1 MATSGF
7 PQLRPSFVLSAGLT
21 GGPKTSNHSWSLEG
35 SWNAELE
42 WTCLHTTH
50 DATHVS
56 RVGAFSSENRVQIA
70 SLHLAISKQTT
81 IISTNPL
88 WLMKAISL
96 WVAIV
101 QYPIKQTWWVAHKD
115 RTLHRCGKDCPLHE
129 LRSSPTALLDLEPCK
144 PYMDSAWYGWGMPNL
159 SVLSYCPF
167 RICPYHPLSLSKISY
182 WLAGHWSSYCRHE
195 IWYDTTAH
203 IHRWN
208 VCRIIKQEIWKYMD
222 MLWVKTLNSRGVVAN
237 RPFTSTYR
245 PLTANLHIATL
256 GYLGHHWSLGGRG
269 ILGIDLEARLSMF
282 PRKPLKRFILH
293 LRCAA
298 EPLGDYEM
306 ERWKHDW
313 FILIH
318 AISKQHV
325 HQATNLRSI
334 HRKCFNRDV
343 QSQLPSLP
351 HIIFLREASHEP
363 AMTIEIHEVCCNLHQ
378 HVAPFMDR
386 EASK

>member
-7 PQLRPSFVLSAGLT
+7 PQLRPSFVLSAGLI
-21 GGPKTSNHSWSLEG
+21 GGPKPSNHSWSLEG

-256 GYLGHHWSLGGRG
+256 GYLGHHWSLGSLGSFDCECCSQGIPGIGRIRKG
-269 ILGIDLEARLSMF
+269 DPGDRLGGPAQHVPSQAFETVHPPPALCSRT
-282 PRKPLKRFILH
+282 
-293 LRCAA
+293 LRWLRNG
-298 EPLGDYEM
+298 EVKT
-306 ERWKHDW
+306 W
-313 FILIH
+313 LIH
-318 AISKQHV
+318 IDSCYQ
-325 HQATNLRSI
+325 
-334 HRKCFNRDV
+334 
-343 QSQLPSLP
+343 
-351 HIIFLREASHEP
+351 
-363 AMTIEIHEVCCNLHQ
+363 
-378 HVAPFMDR
+378 
-386 EASK
+386 

>member
-1 MATSGF
+1 MCQRALEHTAQECTAGFWIRAKRQIVYQFTIYNWSETLKWRFQHPKWSECLDKTCLAWHGMATSGF

-50 DATHVS
+50 EATHVS

-81 IISTNPL
+81 ITSTNPL

-101 QYPIKQTWWVAHKD
+101 QYHIKQTWWVAHKD

-144 PYMDSAWYGWGMPNL
+144 PYMDSAWYGWRMPNL

-182 WLAGHWSSYCRHE
+182 GLAGHWSSYCRHE
-195 IWYDTTAH
+195 IWYATTAH

-208 VCRIIKQEIWKYMD
+208 VCRISKQEIRRPRP
-222 MLWVKTLNSRGVVAN
+222 TARGSA
-237 RPFTSTYR
+237 S
-245 PLTANLHIATL
+245 
-256 GYLGHHWSLGGRG
+256 GQRG
-269 ILGIDLEARLSMF
+269 CEH
-282 PRKPLKRFILH
+282 K
-293 LRCAA
+293 
-298 EPLGDYEM
+298 
-306 ERWKHDW
+306 KHP
-313 FILIH
+313 
-318 AISKQHV
+318 Q
-325 HQATNLRSI
+325 Q
-334 HRKCFNRDV
+334 
-343 QSQLPSLP
+343 QQ
-351 HIIFLREASHEP
+351 
-363 AMTIEIHEVCCNLHQ
+363 
-378 HVAPFMDR
+378 
-386 EASK
+386 

>member
-1 MATSGF
+1 
-7 PQLRPSFVLSAGLT
+7 
-21 GGPKTSNHSWSLEG
+21 
-35 SWNAELE
+35 
-42 WTCLHTTH
+42 
-50 DATHVS
+50 
-56 RVGAFSSENRVQIA
+56 
-70 SLHLAISKQTT
+70 
-81 IISTNPL
+81 
-88 WLMKAISL
+88 
-96 WVAIV
+96 
-101 QYPIKQTWWVAHKD
+101 
-115 RTLHRCGKDCPLHE
+115 
-129 LRSSPTALLDLEPCK
+129 
-144 PYMDSAWYGWGMPNL
+144 MDSAWYGWGMPNL
-159 SVLSYCPF
+159 SVSYCPF

-208 VCRIIKQEIWKYMD
+208 VCRIIKQEIYGNAVSQD
-222 MLWVKTLNSRGVVAN
+222 LETVVSWQTDAN
-237 RPFTSTYR
+237 R

-256 GYLGHHWSLGGRG
+256 GILGHHWSLGSPARV
-269 ILGIDLEARLSMF
+269 ILEIDLEARLSMF

-318 AISKQHV
+318 AITKQHV

-334 HRKCFNRDV
+334 HRKWFNRDV

-351 HIIFLREASHEP
+351 HIIFIIFLREASHEP